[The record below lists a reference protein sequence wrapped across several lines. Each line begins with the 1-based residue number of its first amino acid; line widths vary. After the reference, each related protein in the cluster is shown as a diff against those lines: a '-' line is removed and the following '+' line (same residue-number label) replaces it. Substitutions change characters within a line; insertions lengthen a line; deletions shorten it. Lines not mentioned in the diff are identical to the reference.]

1 MSLLK
6 FNISWDEDNAT
17 FRDVEVLTSQ
27 SFYELH
33 QCIKTNFQFA
43 EKMEASFFM
52 TDDLVI
58 KGKEISSTVEK
69 NLRDAPAL
77 SMRKTPIGALM
88 NDPHQRFMYECVHPK
103 NWMLNLEVISLT
115 EFNGDES
122 KYPRCTKSE
131 GVSPSQFGILGKE
144 KDAVA
149 ETLELYDLAGDA
161 DGYGDEGEDEVAND
175 EDFGDNNFTEDL

>member
-1 MSLLK
+1 MSLIK
-6 FNISWDEDNAT
+6 FKISWDEDNAT

-27 SFYELH
+27 SFYDLH

-43 EKMEASFFM
+43 ETMEASFFM

-88 NDPHQRFMYECVHPK
+88 NDPHQRFIYECIHPK
-103 NWMLNLEVISLT
+103 SWTLLLEVISLK
-115 EFNGDES
+115 EFKGEVNTF
-122 KYPRCTKSE
+122 PRCTKSE

-161 DGYGDEGEDEVAND
+161 DGYGDEGEDEIISE
-175 EDFGDNNFTEDL
+175 EDLGNFTEDL